1 MRLQNLRGKGNG
13 IKRATKIVR
22 HECQILF
29 TTPLHFERLLSG
41 KCLDGQSDR
50 LVQDAVQDME
60 RLALQ
65 AEAMVFGE
73 IVDAAA
79 KDVVL
84 CDDFDDVEA
93 IVVPLQAV
101 DRRTAFQ
108 KRFRNRL
115 VRHKWNAVTNS
126 SRRAGT

>member
-1 MRLQNLRGKGNG
+1 MRGKGNG

-29 TTPLHFERLLSG
+29 TAPLHFERLLSG
-41 KCLDGQSDR
+41 KFLDGQSDR

-65 AEAMVFGE
+65 GEAMVFGE

-84 CDDFDDVEA
+84 CHDFDDVEA
-93 IVVPLQAV
+93 ILLPLDVV
-101 DRRTAFQ
+101 DRRTVFQ

-115 VRHKWNAVTNS
+115 VRQ
-126 SRRAGT
+126 